1 MERVQIAE
9 KYSGSWFGG
18 KILRGF
24 MLEIIINGIKQLGEG
39 GFLMIPLLFCSL
51 FAHAIILERFYNLQK
66 EKLVPS
72 RFISRIYK
80 VLEKG
85 NLDLALSLCE
95 SKPGPLTNILKTGI
109 VNRDLGEKEL
119 ETVISFAAKPEKHL
133 LEKHLRI
140 LEFIGGIAVLIGL
153 FGTVLGLFMSFT
165 AVFQSTNRPDAT
177 MRIAKGVSVA
187 LLTTV
192 AGLAVAIPSMIAYTY
207 FISKVDSILNDMTR
221 HSMSIVKFLTTGRN
235 WLIEHEAEKSEDDEN

>member
-1 MERVQIAE
+1 
-9 KYSGSWFGG
+9 
-18 KILRGF
+18 
-24 MLEIIINGIKQLGEG
+24 MLDIIVNGIKQLGEG

-51 FAHAIILERFYNLQK
+51 FAHAIILERLYNLQK

-80 VLEKG
+80 VLENG
-85 NLDLALSLCE
+85 NPELALSLCE
-95 SKPGPLTNILKTGI
+95 SRPGPLTNILKTGI
-109 VNRDLGEKEL
+109 LNRNLGEKEL
-119 ETVISFAAKPEKHL
+119 ETVIEFAARPEKKV

-140 LEFIGGIAVLIGL
+140 LAFIGSVAVLIGL
-153 FGTVLGLFMSFT
+153 FGTVLGLFISFT
-165 AVFQSTNRPDAT
+165 AVFQSTSKPDAT

-207 FISKVDSILNDMTR
+207 FTSKVDSILVEMTR
-221 HSMSIVKFLTTGRN
+221 HATSIVKFLSAGKN